1 MSRAHLAL
9 NVSDLEAS
17 LTFSSALFGVESHR
31 RGPRFVNDASDE
43 AALKL
48 LLFEVPADCRRE
60 GTTCCCVLQDRV
72 SFSRDPD
79 DAPWEFFTVEDD
91 DPSMRRRR
99 RPFPF

>member
-48 LLFEVPADCRRE
+48 GFKKPSFLFIIAGGISSKPGVGGNMTARN
-60 GTTCCCVLQDRV
+60 
-72 SFSRDPD
+72 
-79 DAPWEFFTVEDD
+79 
-91 DPSMRRRR
+91 
-99 RPFPF
+99 